1 MKKIRIPLLAVLFT
15 LFFFT
20 ALNGQVDKKSKS
32 INWMTFE
39 EVDKA
44 LKKEKKKVF
53 VDVYTKWCGWCK
65 KMDKSTFKK
74 KHIVQYVNEN
84 FYAVKFDAEYKKD
97 IILDGKTYKFIKGEK
112 GQRGYH
118 ELAAAI
124 TKGRLSFPT
133 SVFLNDNL
141 SLIQPIPGYL
151 DVEKFE
157 VIMTYFAE
165 DQHRKTPWTTY
176 QKTYTPMKSRKP
188 LELPTDHDE
197 KKIKRALTPVANKK
211 N

>member
-1 MKKIRIPLLAVLFT
+1 MKKIRIPLLAVLFSV
-15 LFFFT
+15 FCFSAVF
-20 ALNGQVDKKSKS
+20 GQVDKKNKS

-39 EVDKA
+39 EVEKA
-44 LKKEKKKVF
+44 QKEDKKKVF

-74 KHIVQYVNEN
+74 KHIIQYVNEN

-97 IILDGKTYKFIKGEK
+97 ITLDGKTYKFIKGEK

-151 DVEKFE
+151 DELKFE

-165 DQHRKTPWTTY
+165 NQHRKTPWTTY
-176 QKTYTPMKSRKP
+176 QKTYTPMNNRKP
-188 LELPTDHDE
+188 LEVPMDD
-197 KKIKRALTPVANKK
+197 KKVKRTLTPVVSKK

>member
-1 MKKIRIPLLAVLFT
+1 MKKIRIPFLAVLLSVFCISAV
-15 LFFFT
+15 F
-20 ALNGQVDKKSKS
+20 GQVDKKSKS

-39 EVDKA
+39 EVEEA

-74 KHIVQYVNEN
+74 KHIVQYVNDN
-84 FYAVKFDAEYKKD
+84 FYAIKFDAEYKKD
-97 IILDGKTYKFIKGEK
+97 ITIDGKTYKFIKGEK

-151 DVEKFE
+151 DEVKFE

-165 DQHRKTPWTTY
+165 NQHRKTPWTTY
-176 QKTYTPMKSRKP
+176 QKTYTPMKSRDP
-188 LELPTDHDE
+188 LKVPTDE
-197 KKIKRALTPVANKK
+197 KKVKRALTPVSNNK